1 MNTEVTRVQ
10 HDASS
15 PTGQRGATPIR
26 RPPNAAPPSEGP
38 RREAPLPR
46 SFQAEQGYGFQGE
59 PGSQRPVDPRAVHPN
74 EAHPG
79 APEAEPGAIQTG
91 EAPEP
96 EHRPDEW
103 AQRYAQIQRRERQI
117 HMQAQDIKRREQE
130 LQQREARVKEYE
142 ELQSLKDKDPKT
154 FLEKNGLSY
163 ERITDVYLNDGKP
176 TPEQK
181 IEALEARIQSLIE
194 GREQEK
200 EEEITKTTQE
210 KVEGFKRTIE
220 GVIESEGE
228 RFELIK
234 AQKAHSLVFDVIQN
248 YWRETGQMLPVAE
261 AADFVENELFTE
273 AQQLMG
279 LSKFKPKPQP
289 AESMAAD
296 PIPDRPTQRPPEP
309 QRNPT
314 RQTHVPGRS
323 QTVVRD
329 SGGINNLSYAQQ
341 TKRDAARMIRFK

>member
-1 MNTEVTRVQ
+1 MNPEPIRVQ

-26 RPPNAAPPSEGP
+26 RPPNAAPPSEAP
-38 RREAPLPR
+38 KRETALPR
-46 SFQAEQGYGFQGE
+46 SFQAEQGYGFGAE
-59 PGSQRPVDPRAVHPN
+59 PGSQRPADPRSVHPN
-74 EAHPG
+74 EAHP
-79 APEAEPGAIQTG
+79 AAHEAEPGASPAAA
-91 EAPEP
+91 EAGTEQ
-96 EHRPDEW
+96 RPDEW
-103 AQRYAQIQRRERQI
+103 AQRYAQIQRRERQM
-117 HMQAQDIKRREQE
+117 HMQSQDIKRREQE
-130 LQQREARVKEYE
+130 LQQREARVREYE
-142 ELQSLKDKDPKT
+142 ELQALKEKDPKT
-154 FLEKNGLSY
+154 FLEKNGLSF

-200 EEEITKTTQE
+200 EQEISKSAQE

-289 AESMAAD
+289 ADVMADD
-296 PIPDRPTQRPPEP
+296 PMPDRPTQRPPEP

-314 RQTHVPGRS
+314 RQHVPGRS

-341 TKRDAARMIRFK
+341 TKKDAARMIRFR

>member
-1 MNTEVTRVQ
+1 MQ
-10 HDASS
+10 
-15 PTGQRGATPIR
+15 
-26 RPPNAAPPSEGP
+26 
-38 RREAPLPR
+38 
-46 SFQAEQGYGFQGE
+46 
-59 PGSQRPVDPRAVHPN
+59 SQD
-74 EAHPG
+74 
-79 APEAEPGAIQTG
+79 
-91 EAPEP
+91 
-96 EHRPDEW
+96 
-103 AQRYAQIQRRERQI
+103 
-117 HMQAQDIKRREQE
+117 MKRREQE
-130 LQQREARVKEYE
+130 LQQREARVREYE
-142 ELQSLKDKDPKT
+142 EAQALKEKDPKA

-200 EEEITKTTQE
+200 EQEISKSAQE

-289 AESMAAD
+289 ADAMAED
-296 PIPDRPTQRPPEP
+296 QIPDRPTQRPPEP

-314 RQTHVPGRS
+314 RQQSQHVPGRS

-341 TKRDAARMIRFK
+341 TKKDAARMIRFR